1 MGGGSAIPA
10 SFEYLIHPTAT
21 AMTDVYT
28 QLDNPIWN
36 ALSTRQSQFAEGD
49 DFAQRFQP
57 EIGPL
62 AGLPEQSTEAY
73 QSLGRLFK
81 PGEPAVLF
89 LEEEPRL
96 PQGWNLLKHDSLV
109 QMICP
114 NPPQG
119 SAFGKATGTHWES
132 LGAEDVP
139 AMLELTALTEPGPFR
154 PRTFELGGFVGVRQG
169 DRLAAIAGQRVAPPG
184 FTEVS
189 AVCTHPEFRGRGYA
203 QLLVAAVARATH
215 ERGDIPFLTSY
226 THNTNAIRVYEAV
239 GFVARR
245 TLHLAVISPRSV

>member
-1 MGGGSAIPA
+1 
-10 SFEYLIHPTAT
+10 
-21 AMTDVYT
+21 MTDVYA

-36 ALSTRQSQFAEGD
+36 ALSTRQSQFAEGN
-49 DFAQRFQP
+49 DFARRFNS

-62 AGLPEQSTEAY
+62 AGLREQSTEAY
-73 QSLGRLFK
+73 RSLRRLFK

-96 PQGWNLLKHDSLV
+96 PEGWSLLKHDSLV

-114 NPPQG
+114 NPPQD
-119 SAFGKATGTHWES
+119 SAFGKAAGIRWES
-132 LGAEDVP
+132 LGAADVP

-154 PRTFELGGFVGVRQG
+154 QRTFELGGFVGVREG
-169 DRLAAIAGQRVAPPG
+169 DRLAAMAGQRVAPPG

-203 QLLVAAVARATH
+203 QLLVAAVAHAIH
-215 ERGDIPFLTSY
+215 EHGETPFLTSY
-226 THNTNAIRVYEAV
+226 THNANAIRVYEVV

-245 TLHLAVISPRSV
+245 TLHLAVVSPLSL

>member
-1 MGGGSAIPA
+1 M
-10 SFEYLIHPTAT
+10 
-21 AMTDVYT
+21 YT

-36 ALSTRQSQFAEGD
+36 ALSTRQNQFSEGD
-49 DFAQRFQP
+49 DLARRFQSD
-57 EIGPL
+57 IGPL
-62 AGLPEQSTEAY
+62 AGLREQSAVAY

-96 PQGWNLLKHDSLV
+96 PEGWNLLKHDSLV

-114 NPPQG
+114 NPPPD
-119 SAFGKATGTHWES
+119 SAFGKASDVPWEP
-132 LGAEDVP
+132 LGIADVP

-154 PRTFELGGFVGVRQG
+154 QRTAELGGFLGIRHAG
-169 DRLAAIAGQRVAPPG
+169 RLAAMAGQRLAPLR

-203 QLLVAAVARATH
+203 QLLVAAVARTIH
-215 ERGDIPFLTSY
+215 EHGELPFLTSY
-226 THNTNAIRVYEAV
+226 AHNANAIRVYESV
-239 GFVARR
+239 GFAVRR
-245 TLHLAVISPRSV
+245 TLHLAVVTPAGA

>member
-1 MGGGSAIPA
+1 
-10 SFEYLIHPTAT
+10 
-21 AMTDVYT
+21 MTDVYA

-36 ALSTRQSQFAEGD
+36 ALSTRQNQFAEGD
-49 DFAQRFQP
+49 DFARRFQP

-62 AGLPEQSTEAY
+62 ASLREQSTEAY

-81 PGEPAVLF
+81 PGEPVVLF

-96 PQGWNLLKHDSLV
+96 PEGWSLLKHDSLV

-114 NPPQG
+114 NPPQD
-119 SAFGKATGTHWES
+119 SAFGKATDVQWEP
-132 LGAEDVP
+132 LGLADVP
-139 AMLELTALTEPGPFR
+139 AMLDLTALTEPGPFR
-154 PRTFELGGFVGVRQG
+154 QRTFELGGFVGVHQG
-169 DRLAAIAGQRVAPPG
+169 DRLAAMAGQRVAPPG

-203 QLLVAAVARATH
+203 QLLVAAVASAIH
-215 ERGDIPFLTSY
+215 ERGEIPFLTSY

-239 GFVARR
+239 GFAIRR
-245 TLHLAVISPRSV
+245 TLHLVVVLPHPMQGK

>member
-1 MGGGSAIPA
+1 
-10 SFEYLIHPTAT
+10 
-21 AMTDVYT
+21 MTDAYA

-36 ALSTRQSQFAEGD
+36 ALSTRQRQFAEGD
-49 DFAQRFQP
+49 NFARRFQP

-62 AGLPEQSTEAY
+62 AGLREQSTEAY
-73 QSLGRLFK
+73 QSLEQLFK

-96 PQGWNLLKHDSLV
+96 PEGWNLLKHDSLV

-114 NPPQG
+114 SPPQD
-119 SAFGKATGTHWES
+119 SAFGKAADIHWES
-132 LGAEDVP
+132 LGVADVP

-169 DRLAAIAGQRVAPPG
+169 DRLAAMAGRRVAPPG
-184 FTEVS
+184 FIEVS

-203 QLLVAAVARATH
+203 QLLVAAVAHAIH
-215 ERGDIPFLTSY
+215 ERGGIPFLTSY
-226 THNTNAIRVYEAV
+226 THNTNAIRVYESV
-239 GFVARR
+239 GFAVRR
-245 TLHLAVISPRSV
+245 TLHLAVVTPGGA